1 MEQEGALMV
10 KKKVKNEHYNR
21 YFLKVNKIERIYR
34 NIENVE
40 DLINV
45 FIKGKAKSRNTYM
58 VYTSSIRHFFI
69 FTKRKHPRDVT
80 IGDIE
85 NFYDHLCEC
94 RVCMGRDKTT
104 ENDDDNGNNHCSR
117 CVKPKVGYNNNKIE
131 EKECKWGRPLS
142 KKTVN
147 FKITALKTLFKEIE
161 KYDPLFENPFQ
172 AMNDELKRKLSGK
185 RAGGAKDR
193 SLDFLTE
200 NEVINLMRWLKHRV
214 NDVGGDILERI
225 KRYRDFA
232 LVFMLITSGLRS
244 AELLS
249 LKWADIEEIDG
260 KLYAKFIGKGGMESS
275 QQLYP
280 DAVEACRKYFRM
292 RFRKDP
298 APSNYV
304 FTNIFHNCSISSKL
318 KYPNMR
324 ILLDRIAEEAFAQ
337 KIIKRKVRLKPHT
350 FRRTYATLFYKH
362 QMGLKDISLLLR
374 HRNVETTSEYYLP
387 NEADPLPVLNDVFG
401 EL

>member
-1 MEQEGALMV
+1 MEKALTI
-10 KKKVKNEHYNR
+10 KTPAKNEHYNR

-45 FIKGKAKSRNTYM
+45 FVKGQAKSRNTYA
-58 VYTSSIRHFFI
+58 VYTSSIRHFFT

-80 IGDIE
+80 VGDIE

-94 RVCMGRDKTT
+94 RVCMGRNKI
-104 ENDDDNGNNHCSR
+104 EEDDDSGNGHCSR
-117 CVKPKVGYNNNKIE
+117 CVKPKVGYNNNKIA

-142 KKTVN
+142 KKTIQ
-147 FKITALKTLFKEIE
+147 FKITSLKTLFREIE
-161 KYDPLFENPFQ
+161 KYDPLFENPFES
-172 AMNDELKRKLSGK
+172 MNDELKRKLSGK
-185 RAGGAKDR
+185 RTGGTKDR

-200 NEVINLMRWLKHRV
+200 NEVISLMNWLKQRV
-214 NDVGGDILERI
+214 TGADGDILKRI

-244 AELLS
+244 AEILS
-249 LKWADIEEIDG
+249 LKWGDIQEVDG
-260 KLYAKFIGKGGMESS
+260 KLYAKFIGKGGIESS
-275 QQLYP
+275 QQLYHG
-280 DAVEACRKYFRM
+280 AVQTCKKYFRM

-304 FTNIFHNCSISSKL
+304 FTNIFHNCSASSRL
-318 KYPNMR
+318 KYHNMR
-324 ILLDRIAEEAFAQ
+324 ILLDKIAEEVFVQ

-350 FRRTYATLFYKH
+350 FRRTYALLFYKH

-374 HRNVETTSEYYLP
+374 HTNVETTTKHYLP
-387 NEADPLPVLNDVFG
+387 NEADPIPVLNEIFG
-401 EL
+401 EM